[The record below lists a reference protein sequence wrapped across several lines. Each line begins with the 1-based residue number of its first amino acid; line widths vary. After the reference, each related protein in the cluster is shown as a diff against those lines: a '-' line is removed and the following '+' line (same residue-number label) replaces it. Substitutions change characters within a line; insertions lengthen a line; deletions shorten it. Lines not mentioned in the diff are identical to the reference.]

1 MTLLITTTITPPF
14 QVHTAGPSP
23 AFLFDVAD
31 VVTTH
36 GRGAHV
42 TNEGKELIL

>member
-1 MTLLITTTITPPF
+1 MPLPIPPTPSPI
-14 QVHTAGPSP
+14 QKARAGPSP
-23 AFLFDVAD
+23 AFLLDVAD